1 MEILRNELHILAPD
15 KKIVN
20 LKQNVLLKKRQFKE
34 KIR

>member
-20 LKQNVLLKKRQFKE
+20 LKQNVLLKKDNLK
-34 KIR
+34 KK